1 MFTKP
6 RSGGDLGCC
15 PGSHDSGSRETDELR
30 GAGPRLIHTGRN
42 NNNNRQQHPLLSR
55 PRIADTE
62 GDIRG
67 RTELLEG
74 LNSEI
79 D

>member
-30 GAGPRLIHTGRN
+30 GAGPRLIHAATTTTTTTDN
-42 NNNNRQQHPLLSR
+42 STLSSLALASQTR
-55 PRIADTE
+55 RA
-62 GDIRG
+62 R
-67 RTELLEG
+67 
-74 LNSEI
+74 SE
-79 D
+79 DGQNYWKD

>member
-30 GAGPRLIHTGRN
+30 GAGPRLIHAATTTTTDN
-42 NNNNRQQHPLLSR
+42 STLSSLSR

-62 GDIRG
+62 GEIRG